1 MRQYAILLALLVLFG
16 CVLPDAPAN
25 NTSANMSENVTT
37 NITDN
42 TSVIVPP
49 VNNTPTEPLPPDY
62 TTNLG
67 DFVWVNYTL
76 WINGTVIDTNNETL
90 AKEVGLYNPARAYD
104 PFAFS
109 LEFNKGVIDGF
120 VLGTFGMKV
129 NETQMFDVTP
139 DRGYG
144 PYDPSKVVVV
154 DRYYNMS
161 NFETVPLSSM
171 EAQGLTN
178 LTIGT
183 AFNTPIGDVFINDTN
198 EENVTLFYLFME
210 GHSFRINGIPQKIV
224 STDTENWLAT
234 IEFLLDENQTYVL
247 PDLQTGAPTNFKV
260 IDKNDQNITLDSNHI
275 YANETLTFEVTLLKV
290 EPGQQSGQ

>member
-1 MRQYAILLALLVLFG
+1 MRQYAILVALLVLFG
-16 CVLPDAPAN
+16 CVLPDTPAN
-25 NTSANMSENVTT
+25 NTSENMTENVTT
-37 NITDN
+37 NITEN
-42 TSVIVPP
+42 TSVVPP
-49 VNNTPTEPLPPDY
+49 ENDTVEPLPPDY

-67 DFVWVNYTL
+67 DYVWVNYTL
-76 WINGTVIDTNNETL
+76 WINGTVVDTNNETL
-90 AKEVGLYNPARAYD
+90 AKEVGLYNPARTYA

-129 NETQMFDVTP
+129 NETQMFNVTP

-161 NFETVPLSSM
+161 NFENVSISSL
-171 EAQGLTN
+171 ESQGLTN
-178 LTIGT
+178 LSIGT
-183 AFNTPIGDVFINDTN
+183 GFNTPIGDVFINDTN
-198 EENVTLFYLFME
+198 EENVTLFYLFIE

-224 STDTENWLAT
+224 QTDSDNWFAT
-234 IEFLLDENQTYVL
+234 IEFLLDENQSYVL
-247 PDLQTGAPTNFKV
+247 PDLHTGAPTNFKV

-275 YANETLTFEVTLLKV
+275 YANETLTFEVTLIDV
-290 EPGQQSGQ
+290 ERGTQTSQ